1 MADPVIK
8 KQEPQPTLS
17 HRLEL
22 FGLKF
27 LRALLF
33 AMPIDLASWAMGK
46 VWRLI
51 GPLNVRHKRVLRHMS
66 WALGDETTA
75 SGRDKIAR
83 EMWENLGRTF
93 AEALILDKIIRDQSR
108 IQIDP
113 AALSQWTEKGHKA
126 AIFVS
131 HHFGNWE
138 LNGVPALW
146 HTNRAVMGVYKR
158 VKNRLVENW
167 IKSIRD
173 DVYKGGLYTESD
185 KPARTIVQ
193 QLRKGVSFAMICDL
207 RDSRGIDVSLF
218 DMPTKVSA
226 FPTSLAVKVGLPVF
240 LTQVRR
246 TKGANFILDMVQI
259 KIEKSSDQNQEI
271 EALTQ
276 ACHTQFEEWIKAHPE
291 QWMWAP
297 YRWKGR
303 YENDD
308 KPLSW
313 VQFRARNEDDTQA
326 SS

>member
-1 MADPVIK
+1 MTWV
-8 KQEPQPTLS
+8 
-17 HRLEL
+17 
-22 FGLKF
+22 
-27 LRALLF
+27 
-33 AMPIDLASWAMGK
+33 
-46 VWRLI
+46 
-51 GPLNVRHKRVLRHMS
+51 
-66 WALGDETTA
+66 LGDKTTA
-75 SGRDKIAR
+75 SQRDEIAR
-83 EMWENLGRTF
+83 NMWENLGRTF
-93 AEALILDKIIRDQSR
+93 AEALILDKIIRDQTR

-113 AALSQWTEKGHKA
+113 AALSEWTDNGDKA
-126 AIFVS
+126 AIFMS

-138 LNGVPALW
+138 LNAVPALW
-146 HTNRAVMGVYKR
+146 HTDRAVMGVYKR

-193 QLRKGVSFAMICDL
+193 QLRKGVSFAMISDL
-207 RDSRGIDVSLF
+207 RDSRGMDVKLF
-218 DMPTKVSA
+218 DMPTKVSV

-246 TKGANFILDMVQI
+246 TKGAHFILDMVQI
-259 KIEKSSDQNQEI
+259 EIEKSADQSQEI

-276 ACHTQFEEWIKAHPE
+276 ACHNQFEAWITAHPE

-303 YENDD
+303 YEDDD

-313 VQFRARNEDDTQA
+313 DQFRAITSDDKQA